1 MRVTDRTVSVTRVPA
16 TFNAVRFAKS
26 HNSHS
31 LNLSR
36 SAIPPASGGVAA
48 RSSTRTACFG
58 STKRSDQWVHPASLL
73 ECVIAKCRV
82 VSIARN
88 SVALAR
94 PGAEEWMQLTGD
106 GELRRC
112 NYYSEHEAVHRDNWE
127 SSEYSWLVCKQV
139 RLASQTSSFR
149 SLTA

>member
-1 MRVTDRTVSVTRVPA
+1 M
-16 TFNAVRFAKS
+16 
-26 HNSHS
+26 
-31 LNLSR
+31 
-36 SAIPPASGGVAA
+36 
-48 RSSTRTACFG
+48 
-58 STKRSDQWVHPASLL
+58 HPASLL

-82 VSIARN
+82 VSSARN

-127 SSEYSWLVCKQV
+127 SSEYSWLVCKQIKCCIW
-139 RLASQTSSFR
+139 
-149 SLTA
+149 

>member
-1 MRVTDRTVSVTRVPA
+1 RTLSATRVPA
-16 TFNAVRFAKS
+16 TFNAVRLRNISPLALFEPLS
-26 HNSHS
+26 QYHTSCVRRSTSQLIDQDS
-31 LNLSR
+31 LLREHQR
-36 SAIPPASGGVAA
+36 SN
-48 RSSTRTACFG
+48 
-58 STKRSDQWVHPASLL
+58 QWVHPASVL

-82 VSIARN
+82 VSSARN

-139 RLASQTSSFR
+139 RSASQTSSFR